1 MPKQAFKSTKT
12 NRASPVAVGSMQ
24 DENSQRAR
32 TRAWNP
38 RDDEILMAS
47 RAQGMNWLPIQ
58 QAHFPTKTDN
68 ACRKRHERLMEKRS
82 AEDWDAEKM
91 ESLAK
96 AYLDMR
102 KEMWGVLAEKVGEKW
117 QVVEAKCL
125 EKGLKNLQS
134 AGRTAL
140 RKEKLASDLDDSGVA
155 EMDGETSQDTQ
166 ESRRERCGMLG
177 DHHAPHRDNSIAS
190 ILHPTSQS

>member
-1 MPKQAFKSTKT
+1 MPKQVFKSTKT
-12 NRASPVAVGSMQ
+12 KRAFTVAVGSMQ
-24 DENSQRAR
+24 DENSQRIR
-32 TRAWNP
+32 SRAWNP

-91 ESLAK
+91 ENMAK
-96 AYLDMR
+96 AYLDVR
-102 KEMWGVLAEKVGEKW
+102 KEMWGMLAERVGEKW
-117 QVVEAKCL
+117 QVVEAKVQ
-125 EKGLKNLQS
+125 KGLKNLQS

-140 RKEKLASDLDDSGVA
+140 RKEKPPTDLDDSGIA
-155 EMDGETSQDTQ
+155 EMDGAAPQDAHN
-166 ESRRERCGMLG
+166 SHRERGEMLG

-190 ILHPTSQS
+190 ILHPTSQP